1 MTRILVVGGY
11 GVFGS
16 RLAERLARES
26 DLEVVVAGRRE
37 AKARAAAAA
46 LAPTATARVTAAAVD
61 AGTIDA
67 AALSR
72 LAPVVVVNAA
82 GPFQSQD
89 YHLAEACIAAR
100 AHYVDLADARRF
112 VTGIT
117 ALDGAAKSAGVAVIS
132 GASSVPGLSSAVIRD
147 LAASFARIRAI
158 DIAISPGNSFD
169 PGVATTAS
177 ILSWVG
183 RPFTARIGGA
193 TRTIHGWQGLAR
205 RDFPGLGPRWLGYA
219 DVPDLDLLPERY
231 PDAETVRFRAGV
243 EVGAFH
249 VGLYALSWL
258 VRAGLVGDAAARL
271 ARPLLAMKRRLSFLG
286 SDRGG
291 MLVVV
296 EGTGRDGAMLKRQ
309 WHLVAGSGHGPYVPT
324 LAAVILAKRLPRGSA
339 DLLGA
344 MPCVDLLTP
353 AEVAA
358 EVADLD
364 IEMGVA

>member
-1 MTRILVVGGY
+1 MTRIIVVGGY

-16 RLAERLARES
+16 RLAERLACES
-26 DLEVVVAGRRE
+26 DLEVVIAGRSE

-61 AGTIDA
+61 AGTIET

-100 AHYVDLADARRF
+100 VHYVDLADARRF

-147 LAASFARIRAI
+147 LAASFARIHAI

-169 PGVATTAS
+169 PGVATIAS

-183 RPFTARIGGA
+183 RPFMARIGGA
-193 TRTIHGWQGLAR
+193 KRMIHGWQGLAG
-205 RDFPGLGPRWLGYA
+205 RDFPGLGRRWLGYA

-249 VGLYALSWL
+249 IGLYALSWL
-258 VRAGLVGDAAARL
+258 VRAGLVGDAARH
-271 ARPLLAMKRRLSFLG
+271 ARPLLAMKRRLSSLG
-286 SDRGG
+286 GDRGG

-324 LAAVILAKRLPRGSA
+324 LAATILAKRLARGTA
-339 DLLGA
+339 NLVGA
-344 MPCVDLLTP
+344 MPCLDLLTP